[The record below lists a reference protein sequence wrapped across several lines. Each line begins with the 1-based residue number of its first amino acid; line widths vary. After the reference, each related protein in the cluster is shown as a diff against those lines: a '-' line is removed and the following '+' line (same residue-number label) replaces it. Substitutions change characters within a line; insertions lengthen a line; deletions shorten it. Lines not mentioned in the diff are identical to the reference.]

1 MVSGF
6 FSAFLISV
14 LLFGLGAPNL
24 SAQETTPVLGP
35 SSFSPVV
42 TNPLFP
48 LASIDQ

>member
-24 SAQETTPVLGP
+24 SAQEATPVLDP
-35 SSFSPVV
+35 SPLTPIV